1 MKGTEKIIAHIQADA
16 KAQADAI
23 LAQAEQQCA
32 EIRRDYEI
40 KAKDAYAEKIRLGV
54 KSNQDK
60 LDSVERL
67 TRMERRKAILALKQE
82 MVSAGFDKAVEEL
95 IALPQEK
102 YIALLAK
109 LASQASSTGDEE
121 IVLNAR
127 DKSEIGAAVV
137 KAANAL
143 LPGGK
148 LTLSDDTG
156 DFRAGSSSAAE
167 ASRPTAPSSFW
178 WSCAAAICPRSLPEF
193 SLNNG
198 PAVNPETGR
207 EKIVK

>member
-67 TRMERRKAILALKQE
+67 TRMESSKAILALKQE
-82 MVSAGFDKAVEEL
+82 MVSAGFDKAV
-95 IALPQEK
+95 
-102 YIALLAK
+102 
-109 LASQASSTGDEE
+109 
-121 IVLNAR
+121 
-127 DKSEIGAAVV
+127 
-137 KAANAL
+137 
-143 LPGGK
+143 
-148 LTLSDDTG
+148 
-156 DFRAGSSSAAE
+156 
-167 ASRPTAPSSFW
+167 
-178 WSCAAAICPRSLPEF
+178 
-193 SLNNG
+193 
-198 PAVNPETGR
+198 
-207 EKIVK
+207 

>member
-1 MKGTEKIIAHIQADA
+1 M
-16 KAQADAI
+16 
-23 LAQAEQQCA
+23 
-32 EIRRDYEI
+32 
-40 KAKDAYAEKIRLGV
+40 
-54 KSNQDK
+54 
-60 LDSVERL
+60 
-67 TRMERRKAILALKQE
+67 
-82 MVSAGFDKAVEEL
+82 

-127 DKSEIGAAVV
+127 DKAEIGAAVV

-143 LPGGK
+143 LPPAASSRFPTIPATSG
-148 LTLSDDTG
+148 
-156 DFRAGSSSAAE
+156 RAHPPPRKP
-167 ASRPTAPSSFW
+167 SRPTCTVELW
-178 WSCAAAICPRSLPEF
+178 WSCAGRYVRNSLPEF

-207 EKIVK
+207 EKIVTKKEAYLLHIRHASRAGAALPEQ

>member
-40 KAKDAYAEKIRLGV
+40 KAKDAYGEKIRLGV

-67 TRMERRKAILALKQE
+67 TRMESRKAILALK
-82 MVSAGFDKAVEEL
+82 
-95 IALPQEK
+95 QEK

-127 DKSEIGAAVV
+127 DKAEIGAAVV

-156 DFRAGSSSAAE
+156 DFRGGLILRRGSIEANCTVELLVELCRGDMSAQLAGVLFE
-167 ASRPTAPSSFW
+167 
-178 WSCAAAICPRSLPEF
+178 
-193 SLNNG
+193 
-198 PAVNPETGR
+198 
-207 EKIVK
+207 

>member
-143 LPGGK
+143 LPAASSRFP
-148 LTLSDDTG
+148 TIPATS
-156 DFRAGSSSAAE
+156 RAGSSSAAE
-167 ASRPTAPSSFW
+167 ASRPTAPSSLVELCRGDMSAQLAGVLF
-178 WSCAAAICPRSLPEF
+178 E
-193 SLNNG
+193 
-198 PAVNPETGR
+198 
-207 EKIVK
+207 